1 MIQKNYKKKTANEI
15 CRRLNGGL
23 GFSCKVVLIKRT
35 LFSLRGRKYIV
46 ETDAPKIVVKDI
58 IITI

>member
-1 MIQKNYKKKTANEI
+1 MIQKSYNKKNANEM
-15 CRRLNGGL
+15 CRRLKDGL
-23 GFSCKVVLIKRT
+23 SFSCKIVLIKRT

-46 ETDAPKIVVKDI
+46 KTDAPKSVVKDI